1 MVRPGLRGR
10 GLGREVT
17 RLVLS
22 WAFEVLGAHRVQLE
36 VLAGN
41 RRAINC
47 YLACGFRREGV
58 RREAELY
65 PDGWKDIVMMGVL
78 CSEYAAHSP
87 PPLPELPARDRLLAF
102 GAFAVRTRSSP
113 RKWRASG
120 RPLGRQPR
128 RTPGRSRLRPGRLR
142 SLR

>member
-41 RRAINC
+41 RPAINC

-65 PDGWKDIVMMGVL
+65 PGGWKDIVMMGVL
-78 CSEYAAHSP
+78 CSEYAAHSRWLESSAVAAACSRP
-87 PPLPELPARDRLLAF
+87 K
-102 GAFAVRTRSSP
+102 GAAWSVR
-113 RKWRASG
+113 
-120 RPLGRQPR
+120 
-128 RTPGRSRLRPGRLR
+128 
-142 SLR
+142 